1 MADPYKP
8 SSPGYAERHRETSLD
23 IGNGLVRIDIGEPT
37 PGLKK
42 A

>member
-8 SSPGYAERHRETSLD
+8 GSPAYAERHRETALD
-23 IGNGLVRIDIGEPT
+23 IGGGMVRIDIGEPIS
-37 PGLKK
+37 GLKK